1 MDMTG
6 KMSEIDMQGGSGH
19 EDARSQRK
27 ATGTRCSAWV
37 RRLAAS
43 LFVFAA
49 LGTALPAAAQTDVW
63 TATITPTNLGGFLR
77 LRQRYS
83 QTPTAAPPPILSDD
97 DFTHGST
104 DLLRQPGL
112 VRSQRHKS
120 RSNSPPTSRARPT
133 PPSPSSSAAAIPS
146 PSPTASTI
154 SGVRVWSGT
163 GLTWTSGTAVNVKI
177 TATNSAPTVANPI
190 PDQAATVG
198 TAFSYQFPLNTFHDA
213 DTGST
218 LTYTATKADGN
229 DLPTWLGFTAS
240 TRTFAGTAQAADVE
254 TLAVK
259 VTASDGTAS
268 VSDEFNIGVRAA
280 SMGTAHCTRGP
291 NELWCATAVSER
303 WVRYYSAPRFTGR
316 CPIRTSSY
324 ESVTYKSYIL
334 AHEFPRTI

>member
-1 MDMTG
+1 MDMAG

-27 ATGTRCSAWV
+27 ATGTWCSAWV

-63 TATITPTNLGGFLR
+63 TATITPTNLGGFVGCDNGITNAHC
-77 LRQRYS
+77 S
-83 QTPTAAPPPILSDD
+83 TATILSDD

-104 DLLRQPGL
+104 DYSVRGL
-112 VRSQRHKS
+112 YVASGTLTIKLTPNITS
-120 RSNSPPTSRARPT
+120 TSNAALTLVVGSSNSFAFADGGTTSDVRA
-133 PPSPSSSAAAIPS
+133 
-146 PSPTASTI
+146 
-154 SGVRVWSGT
+154 WSGT

-177 TATNSAPTVANPI
+177 TATNTAPTVANAI

-213 DTGST
+213 DTGNT

-229 DLPTWLGFTAS
+229 PLPTWLGFTAT
-240 TRTFAGTAQAADVE
+240 TRTFAGTPQAADVA
-254 TLAVK
+254 TVAVK

-268 VSDEFNIGVRAA
+268 VSDEFNIVVRATGD
-280 SMGTAHCTRGP
+280 STAPTLSNAFVNP
-291 NELWCATAVSER
+291 SLP
-303 WVRYYSAPRFTGR
+303 PRAAIG
-316 CPIRTSSY
+316 
-324 ESVTYKSYIL
+324 
-334 AHEFPRTI
+334 